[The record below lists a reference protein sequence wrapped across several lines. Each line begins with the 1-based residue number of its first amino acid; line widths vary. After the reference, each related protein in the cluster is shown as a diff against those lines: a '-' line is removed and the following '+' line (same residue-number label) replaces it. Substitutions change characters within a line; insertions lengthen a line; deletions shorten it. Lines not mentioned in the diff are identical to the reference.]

1 MITISQSDS
10 IEKCTVGS
18 TYLFIHYSKGVML
31 VEQTSLNN
39 FCQSI
44 TMLQTICLENTLLQP
59 VAKQYLEL
67 N

>member
-39 FCQSI
+39 FCQV